1 MFDLEDKRVKKLLR
15 FLNGY
20 KKEVVIAPAFKML
33 EAIFELIVPLVV
45 ASIVDKGIGNKDQTY
60 IFKMCGILILLAAVG
75 LTCSVIAQYFSA
87 KAAVGFATKLRHAL
101 FSHIESF
108 SYAELDQVGT
118 STLITRMTS
127 DINQLQSGVNM
138 VLRLFLRS
146 PCIVFYIF
154 CSC

>member
-87 KAAVGFATKLRHAL
+87 
-101 FSHIESF
+101 
-108 SYAELDQVGT
+108 
-118 STLITRMTS
+118 
-127 DINQLQSGVNM
+127 
-138 VLRLFLRS
+138 
-146 PCIVFYIF
+146 
-154 CSC
+154 